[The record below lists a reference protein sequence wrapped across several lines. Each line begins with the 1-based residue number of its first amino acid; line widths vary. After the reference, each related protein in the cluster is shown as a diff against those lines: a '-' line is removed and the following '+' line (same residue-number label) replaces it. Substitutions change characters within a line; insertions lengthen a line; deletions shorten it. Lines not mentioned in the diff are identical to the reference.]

1 VEDFGFRIKRE
12 RRSGKS
18 LWQRGHGP
26 YAGTEGEEVSGKSSA
41 SAATAAVDTDE
52 RDGALTGVGS
62 TESKLEIVEVSKY
75 EANRALTT
83 KAGGACRGTK
93 THSP

>member
-1 VEDFGFRIKRE
+1 LGFRTNRA

-26 YAGTEGEEVSGKSSA
+26 YADTAGWEISGKSSA
-41 SAATAAVDTDE
+41 SAATAVVDPEE

-62 TESKLEIVEVSKY
+62 TKAELEVVEVSKN
-75 EANRALTT
+75 EAKRALTT